1 MTAQLQTRAQR
12 DLKRAVELITEF
24 REANKDPDPKKQKEN
39 YGNFTRRA
47 KQFPALVM
55 QVGLAQALAFSA
67 EKQARDNAIGRAH
80 KELLRQIG
88 VILEQKDVL
97 NHVQTVSAAEY
108 MHLTRRVLGAWNYH
122 RRFAVTILGN
132 DDGVND
138 EK

>member
-24 REANKDPDPKKQKEN
+24 KKREREAEAHAL
-39 YGNFTRRA
+39 FTRRA

-67 EKQARDNAIGRAH
+67 EKKAKDKGH
-80 KELLRQIG
+80 EELLRQVG
-88 VILEQKDVL
+88 AILDKKDVL
-97 NHVQTVSAAEY
+97 DYVQTVSAAEY

-122 RRFAVTILGN
+122 RRFAVTILG
-132 DDGVND
+132 DDDEVND
-138 EK
+138 AQ